1 MKLLPALTGHLL
13 HLSGTHWPWNPTPL
27 PTTHPSREKST
38 YCASLNKAITLSWN
52 AQNHV
57 FLGGE
62 NGLYQ
67 IVLLSPNHLVCFY
80 HMCDE
85 KNSREKGGVC
95 VFFFLVLLL
104 IYTGKWK
111 DSPSPEGFCIV
122 HKATYSCWIAT
133 VGVKALQQRA
143 GQFKPNNNLTLSQ
156 VRQCPQSFS
165 ASVTACFPG
174 VQSDGWFG
182 SSLVHWTQV
191 PCSHLSKVWDMK
203 NRNQKE
209 AFFLCLDYN
218 LLVRILVS
226 IVCKF
231 ANYYSY

>member
-52 AQNHV
+52 AQNHG

-80 HMCDE
+80 HMSDE

-95 VFFFLVLLL
+95 VFFFWS
-104 IYTGKWK
+104 Y
-111 DSPSPEGFCIV
+111 
-122 HKATYSCWIAT
+122 CWSIQ
-133 VGVKALQQRA
+133 GNEKILQAQRA
-143 GQFKPNNNLTLSQ
+143 SALSIRQLTVAELPQLVWKHFNKGLASLSQ
-156 VRQCPQSFS
+156 ITIWLYRKFVSVPSLSLPPLLPVFLVCSQMADLGPLLSTGHKCHAVTSLRFGTWKTEIRKRHFSF
-165 ASVTACFPG
+165 VLITIC
-174 VQSDGWFG
+174 
-182 SSLVHWTQV
+182 
-191 PCSHLSKVWDMK
+191 
-203 NRNQKE
+203 
-209 AFFLCLDYN
+209 
-218 LLVRILVS
+218 
-226 IVCKF
+226 
-231 ANYYSY
+231 